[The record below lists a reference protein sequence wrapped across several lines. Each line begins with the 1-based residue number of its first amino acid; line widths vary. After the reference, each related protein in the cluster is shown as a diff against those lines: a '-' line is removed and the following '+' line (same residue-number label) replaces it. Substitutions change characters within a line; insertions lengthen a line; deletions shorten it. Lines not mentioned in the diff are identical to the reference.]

1 MMIITFIISISIII
15 IIIIIVIEKMGI
27 HFCYSFFPNIFLA
40 VFILFFKRNIFICMS
55 MLRDRVTV
63 G

>member
-1 MMIITFIISISIII
+1 MMIITFIISISII